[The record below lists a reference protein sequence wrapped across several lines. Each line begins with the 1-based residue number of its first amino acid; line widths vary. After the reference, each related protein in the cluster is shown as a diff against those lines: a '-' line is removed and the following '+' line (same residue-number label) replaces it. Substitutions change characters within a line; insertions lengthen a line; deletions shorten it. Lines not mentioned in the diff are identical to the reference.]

1 MQNAVRRGITTVAN
15 DQRFRFLVVGGIN
28 TLVGWSLFALFELLF
43 GSRIGRFGYLV
54 SLVLSYAIG
63 ICVAFVLHRRFVF
76 KVQGNTLVDFGRFV
90 LTNLVGFGLNALIL
104 PLIVETTGLMP
115 IIAQGLSAF
124 IVAIVSYF
132 GHKYFSFR
140 RA

>member
-1 MQNAVRRGITTVAN
+1 VQNAVRRGITTVAN